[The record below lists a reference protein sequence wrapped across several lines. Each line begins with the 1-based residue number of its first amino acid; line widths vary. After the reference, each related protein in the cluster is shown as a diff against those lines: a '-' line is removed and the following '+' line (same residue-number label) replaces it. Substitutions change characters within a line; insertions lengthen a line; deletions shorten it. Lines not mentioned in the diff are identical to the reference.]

1 MPGTQPRKNVDSIS
15 HGSGMTIRAGPVGLF
30 AVCDIKTYPGKLKLI
45 PSGFHKAALL
55 AQQDI
60 TSCTRRSG
68 WCFSTSRRRPA
79 CKKKLGVA

>member
-1 MPGTQPRKNVDSIS
+1 MSETIKTDLL
-15 HGSGMTIRAGPVGLF
+15 TIRAGLVGLF
-30 AVCDIKTYPGKLKLI
+30 AIGDIKTYPGKLKLI

-55 AQQDI
+55 AQRDI

-68 WCFSTSRRRPA
+68 WCFSTPRRRPA